1 MGIPEMIG
9 WISLG
14 FAPMYVVLKLGSSQ
28 LARRIPAK
36 PLLNLRSEKKN
47 A

>member
-1 MGIPEMIG
+1 MGIPEMIR

-14 FAPMYVVLKLGSSQ
+14 FDPMYVVLELGSSQ
-28 LARRIPAK
+28 LEGRMPAK
-36 PLLNLRSEKKN
+36 PLLNLGSEKKN